1 MIHNCTCEHNFQ
13 IFFGPKCGLCRA
25 VIQNYKIASD
35 ALIQIQTQMQMQ
47 PLQENLSNEIT
58 VTH

>member
-1 MIHNCTCEHNFQ
+1 MIHDCVCEHDIP

-35 ALIQIQTQMQMQ
+35 ALIKMQMQMQ
-47 PLQENLSNEIT
+47 TLQENLSNEIT